1 VRPPVFLRRA
11 EAGDTA
17 EVARLERSASLHPW
31 SEVQVRDELARPA
44 PDAVLVLQGLSG
56 ILAYCAVRLVVDELH
71 VMNLAVDDRAR
82 RRGFAGFLLQKSLER
97 GARAGAL
104 RALLEVR
111 ASNAAARALYAKSG
125 FAPLGERKAYYAD
138 PPEDAIVL
146 VRELSHGSSLN

>member
-31 SEVQVRDELARPA
+31 SEGQVRDELARPA

-56 ILAYCAVRLVVDELH
+56 ILAYCAVRLVVGELH
-71 VMNLAVDDRAR
+71 VMNLAVDARAR
-82 RRGFAGFLLQKSLER
+82 RRGLARLLLQKSLER
-97 GARAGAL
+97 GARAGAV

-111 ASNAAARALYAKSG
+111 AGNTAAQALYARAG
-125 FAPLGERKAYYAD
+125 FALLGKRKAYYVD
-138 PPEDAIVL
+138 PPEDALVL
-146 VRELSHGSSLN
+146 ARAL